1 MRHLISPA
9 ASLRV
14 NGDSKVSVKAIVQ
27 KLLSLFNYRLV
38 RIARKSEL
46 GLDVVDRKQKIFGH
60 DPAKSQPHGA
70 LENWFQSSRPLKID
84 KWLHYFPIY
93 ERHFASFKGK
103 PVKVLEIGVFKGGSL
118 AMWKEYF
125 GANSVI
131 VGLDIDQYCKQFE
144 NKDSAI
150 HVRIGDQES
159 QSFLA
164 SVSEE
169 FGPFDIVIDDGGH
182 TTSQQIQSF
191 LQLYFS
197 AMKPDGVYLVEDLH
211 TNYWREF
218 MTHPDGL
225 TFVELTCKLV
235 HQLHDVYR
243 IHADEDIGSKMYHF
257 DAKNADRVRT
267 VEVSNFC
274 AQTDSVHYYDS
285 IIVFERAEKMIPY
298 HELR

>member
-1 MRHLISPA
+1 M
-9 ASLRV
+9 
-14 NGDSKVSVKAIVQ
+14 
-27 KLLSLFNYRLV
+27 

-46 GLDVVDRKQKIFGH
+46 GLDIVDRKQTISGC
-60 DPAKSQPHGA
+60 DTAKSEPQGD
-70 LENWFQSSRPLKID
+70 LEMWFRRSRPFKID

-103 PVKVLEIGVFKGGSL
+103 PVKILEIGVFKGGSL
-118 AMWKEYF
+118 AMWKDYF
-125 GANSVI
+125 GARSVI
-131 VGLDIDQYCKQFE
+131 VGLDIDQNCKQFE
-144 NKDSAI
+144 DRASDI

-164 SVSEE
+164 SVSQE
-169 FGPFDIVIDDGGH
+169 FGLFDIVIDDGGH
-182 TTSQQIQSF
+182 TTSQQIRSF

-218 MTHPDGL
+218 MNYPGGL
-225 TFVELTCKLV
+225 TFVEFTCKLV

-243 IHADEDIGSKMYHF
+243 IHADEYIDSKMSHF
-257 DAKNADRVRT
+257 DTKNPNRLQT

-274 AQTDSVHYYDS
+274 AQTKSVHYYDS
-285 IIVFERAEKMIPY
+285 IIVFERAPKTIPY